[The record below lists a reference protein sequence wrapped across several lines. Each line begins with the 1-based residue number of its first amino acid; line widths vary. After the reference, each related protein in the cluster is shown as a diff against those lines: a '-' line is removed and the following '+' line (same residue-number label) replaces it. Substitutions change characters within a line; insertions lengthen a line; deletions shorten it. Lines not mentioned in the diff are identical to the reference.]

1 MQNAVLAFYFQTI
14 VNVHKHDLCFKADF
28 GMHFSFTYDC
38 KAAAQIGFVSS
49 MLKTQNNANIKLR
62 IDKGL

>member
-28 GMHFSFTYDC
+28 GMHFPFTYDC
-38 KAAAQIGFVSS
+38 KAAAQIGFVSC
-49 MLKTQNNANIKLR
+49 LFFNVKNTK
-62 IDKGL
+62 